1 MVFLVFF
8 FADNFD
14 PFEESM
20 KKSEPK
26 LSFAQ
31 TLTRLF
37 ESEPLSI
44 AWLFRLSDLTP
55 AELDEFA
62 QRWPLA
68 ADDRRRVVVQHLAD
82 ISEEN
87 FEVDFSPVLAICL
100 RDPLPQ
106 VRRLA
111 LDGLWDTTNV
121 ALVTPIISLMNDDMD
136 EQVQSSAARSL
147 AHYVLLGAW
156 GQVARPVVERI
167 VTALLNIY
175 RDPRRPAGVRRAAL
189 ESLGA
194 ADHPD
199 IPDLI
204 AAAYALDDVDWQTSA
219 LFAMGNSADAR
230 WLDTI
235 LEEMGSPYAETRA
248 IAARAAG
255 EIGRADALT
264 PLFELAYDEDGDVQI
279 AAIKALGQ
287 IGGERAERLLNRL
300 GEDESLEAFYDIIDE
315 TLEEMDWEQG
325 EFDLFD
331 VDLDDEEA

>member
-1 MVFLVFF
+1 
-8 FADNFD
+8 
-14 PFEESM
+14 M

-26 LSFAQ
+26 LSFDQ

-44 AWLFRLSDLTP
+44 AWLFRLSDLMPTELEKF
-55 AELDEFA
+55 AEH
-62 QRWPLA
+62 WPHV
-68 ADDRRRVVVQHLAD
+68 ADDRRRVLVQHMVD

-87 FEVDFSPVLAICL
+87 FEVDFSPILAICL
-100 RDPLPQ
+100 HDPSSQ

-121 ALVTPIISLMNDDMD
+121 ALVTPIISLMNDDAD
-136 EQVQSSAARSL
+136 SRVQASAARSL

-156 GQVARPVVERI
+156 GQIARPVVDRI
-167 VTALLNIY
+167 VAALLAIY
-175 RDPRRPAGVRRAAL
+175 HNPQRPAGLRQAAL

-199 IPDLI
+199 VPDLI
-204 AAAYALDDVDWQTSA
+204 AAAYADRDVAWQLSA
-219 LFAMGNSADAR
+219 LFAMGSSADAR

-255 EIGRADALT
+255 EIGRADALS
-264 PLFELAYDEDGDVQI
+264 PLFELAYDEDADVQI

-287 IGGERAERLLNRL
+287 IGGERAEKLLGRLA
-300 GEDESLEAFYDIIDE
+300 EDEGFEALYDIIDE

-331 VDLDDEEA
+331 VDLDEGEE